1 MKKIHL
7 FITSLI
13 ILTSCQGFSDAGK
26 VLRNEKIKTT
36 DEFLVKKKGPLVL
49 PPNYEEIP
57 APDTMINKDQ
67 NQEDKI
73 KKILKAPKKQ
83 KQNSN
88 NSSSIETS
96 IIEKIRK

>member
-1 MKKIHL
+1 MK
-7 FITSLI
+7 I
-13 ILTSCQGFSDAGK
+13 ICICLVVLLLTVSCGNVGK
-26 VLRNEKIKTT
+26 ALRNEKIKTT

>member
-1 MKKIHL
+1 ML
-7 FITSLI
+7 
-13 ILTSCQGFSDAGK
+13 LTVSCGNVGK
-26 VLRNEKIKTT
+26 ALRNEKIKTT